1 MGRSIL
7 IISILL
13 VLMVIIITFVSVQNK
28 LVPPKMQ
35 MINSTNREDL
45 INTNPINE
53 HPDRSTTLDSNENI
67 GRIASLPPKCLGS
80 ALCPD

>member
-35 MINSTNREDL
+35 MINSTNREEL
-45 INTNPINE
+45 INTNTINE

-67 GRIASLPPKCLGS
+67 GRIASLQPKCLGS

>member
-1 MGRSIL
+1 MGRNIL
-7 IISILL
+7 IISILV
-13 VLMVIIITFVSVQNK
+13 VLMVIIITLVAMQNK

-45 INTNPINE
+45 INTIDE
-53 HPDRSTTLDSNENI
+53 HPERSTTLDSNENI
-67 GRIASLPPKCLGS
+67 GRIASLQPKCLGS

>member
-1 MGRSIL
+1 
-7 IISILL
+7 
-13 VLMVIIITFVSVQNK
+13 MVIIITLVAMQNK

-45 INTNPINE
+45 INTIDE
-53 HPDRSTTLDSNENI
+53 HPERSTTLDSNENI
-67 GRIASLPPKCLGS
+67 GRIASLQPKCLGS